1 MGRNRRKRNNKD
13 EKIMKDPWKIIQ
25 ELEADNSRLKKEAII
40 RRESDADNDV
50 FFEGVCMALDGFRT
64 YGVKQVPKST
74 KDGGGMTW
82 LEFKELVRQLEHR
95 EATGNTAKQMVQ
107 QACDESNKDQWND
120 WYRRILIKDL
130 RCGVTHK
137 TVNKHSTMKVP
148 VFECMLA
155 DDSKKH
161 EKKMVGEVL
170 VEPKLDGVRV
180 VAILDVDKDEVKM
193 YSRNGKELYNFPKIV
208 AQLDSMLDQ
217 MPESM
222 VFDGE
227 VMSDDFQTLMR
238 EIHRKEGAK
247 TDDAIL
253 NVFDCLPLIDF
264 MDGGCGL
271 TISKRKQMLED
282 FEYPENIRLVE
293 YVKMNLSDEDGQ
305 KQFADYNKLCIDKGY
320 EGIMVKPIIG
330 SYECK
335 RSSLWLKVKP
345 FIEVSLTVK
354 DVEEGTGRNAGKL
367 GALIVEGT
375 DGGKFIKTNV
385 GSGLTDA
392 DRDTFWK
399 AKSKLIGQV
408 VEVRADQITQNQDV
422 TDEWSLRFPRFLR
435 FRGFEVGEKL

>member
-1 MGRNRRKRNNKD
+1 MNN
-13 EKIMKDPWKIIQ
+13 PWNIIK

-74 KDGGGMTW
+74 KDGGGLTW
-82 LEFKELVRQLEHR
+82 MEFKELVRQLEHR
-95 EATGNTAKQMVQ
+95 EATGNTAKQIVQ
-107 QACDESNKDQWND
+107 QACDEADMSQWND

-137 TVNKHSTMKVP
+137 TINKHSTMKVP

-217 MPESM
+217 MPESL
-222 VFDGE
+222 VLDGE

-271 TISKRKQMLED
+271 TITKRKQMLED

-399 AKSKLIGQV
+399 AKDKLIGQV

>member
-1 MGRNRRKRNNKD
+1 MQ
-13 EKIMKDPWKIIQ
+13 PWKVIQ
-25 ELEADNSRLKKEAII
+25 ELESDNSRLKKEAII
-40 RRESDADNDV
+40 RRESDADNQT
-50 FFEGVCMALDGFRT
+50 FFDGACMALDGFRT
-64 YGVKQVPKST
+64 FGVKQVPKAT

-107 QACDESNKDQWND
+107 QACDESDKDQWND

-137 TVNKHSTMKVP
+137 TINKHSTMKVP

-161 EKKMVGEVL
+161 EKKMVGDVI

-180 VAILDVDKDEVKM
+180 ITICDVDKDEVKM
-193 YSRNGKELYNFPKIV
+193 FSRNGKELSNFPKILE
-208 AQLDSMLDQ
+208 QFDEMMDQ
-217 MPESM
+217 MGHSM

-238 EIHRKEGAK
+238 EIHRKGGAK

-253 NVFDCLPLIDF
+253 NVFDCLPLEDF
-264 MDGGCGL
+264 KEGGSNNTLGQRKEWL
-271 TISKRKQMLED
+271 DEYEFGPNISK
-282 FEYPENIRLVE
+282 VE
-293 YVKMNLSDEDGQ
+293 VVKMNLSDDDGQ
-305 KQFADYNKLCIDKGY
+305 KQFADYNKLCIDKGF
-320 EGIMVKPIIG
+320 EGIMVKPITGI
-330 SYECK
+330 YECK

-345 FIEVSLTVK
+345 FIEVSLKVIDT
-354 DVEEGTGRNAGKL
+354 EEGTGRNVGKL

-375 DGGKFIKTNV
+375 DMDKFIKTNV

-392 DRDTFWK
+392 DRETFWQ
-399 AKSKLIGQV
+399 AKDKLIGQI
-408 VEVRADQITQNQDV
+408 VEVRADAITQNQDA
-422 TDEWSLRFPRFLR
+422 TNEWSLRFPRFLR
-435 FRGFEVGEKL
+435 FRGFEPGEKL

>member
-1 MGRNRRKRNNKD
+1 MNN
-13 EKIMKDPWKIIQ
+13 PWDIIK
-25 ELEADNSRLKKEAII
+25 ELEGDNSRLKKEAII

-74 KDGGGMTW
+74 KDGGGLTW

-137 TVNKHSTMKVP
+137 TINKHSTMKVP

-180 VAILDVDKDEVKM
+180 VAILDVDRDEVKM

-271 TISKRKQMLED
+271 TITKRKQMLED
-282 FEYPENIRLVE
+282 FDYPENIRLVE

-399 AKSKLIGQV
+399 AKDKLIGQI
-408 VEVRADQITQNQDV
+408 VEVRADQITQNQESN
-422 TDEWSLRFPRFLR
+422 DEWSLRFPRFLR
-435 FRGFEVGEKL
+435 FRGFEIGEKL